1 MAAAIADRVE
11 TLVRMIPTG
20 VSAKVAGV
28 LGVIPSVPAIVG
40 GMIGVILATLTLK
53 EVVFAE
59 IWLGPAASL

>member
-1 MAAAIADRVE
+1 M
-11 TLVRMIPTG
+11 RMIPTG

-28 LGVIPSVPAIVG
+28 LGVIPNVPAIVG

>member
-1 MAAAIADRVE
+1 MIADRVE

-20 VSAKVAGV
+20 VSAKVAGAHGMIP
-28 LGVIPSVPAIVG
+28 GVSAIVG

-59 IWLGPAASL
+59 TWLGPAASL